1 MYFLPQPSF
10 VIPVQANAGN
20 SLSLASVPPTI
31 RDRRPS
37 CCDDDDVDGSN
48 KVVKSVVI
56 NNKEDILLV
65 LHVDVVGRD
74 NLMIIEC
81 ICTVV
86 YGCTELLVVVLK
98 DMMRIM

>member
-1 MYFLPQPSF
+1 

-20 SLSLASVPPTI
+20 SLSLVSVPPTI

-56 NNKEDILLV
+56 NNKEDILIV
-65 LHVDVVGRD
+65 LYADVVGRD

-81 ICTVV
+81 IVV
-86 YGCTELLVVVLK
+86 YDC
-98 DMMRIM
+98 RSY

>member
-1 MYFLPQPSF
+1 M
-10 VIPVQANAGN
+10 IPVQANAGN

-56 NNKEDILLV
+56 NNKEDIILIV

-81 ICTVV
+81 ICIVV
-86 YGCTELLVVVLK
+86 YGCTELLVVVLERY
-98 DMMRIM
+98 DEDHVS